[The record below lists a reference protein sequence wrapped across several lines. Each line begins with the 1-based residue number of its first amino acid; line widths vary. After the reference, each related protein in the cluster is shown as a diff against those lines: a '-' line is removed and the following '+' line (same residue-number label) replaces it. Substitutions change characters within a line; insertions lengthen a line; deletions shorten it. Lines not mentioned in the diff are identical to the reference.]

1 MILSV
6 ADFQGPEKIPED
18 SVTGT
23 RNQGVGYLLKLISNI
38 SKTHSVIFEL
48 TDVSCFYFEN
58 HLPCYLLHTN
68 KHTTCGLKPAWIL
81 GLLVRGFF
89 KLYQQAIFTSQPPE
103 FIMNSYC
110 SHLPGGSLLQ
120 NHCCSRASPEG

>member
-1 MILSV
+1 MWLVSIL
-6 ADFQGPEKIPED
+6 
-18 SVTGT
+18 
-23 RNQGVGYLLKLISNI
+23 
-38 SKTHSVIFEL
+38 KTTSHVIF
-48 TDVSCFYFEN
+48 C
-58 HLPCYLLHTN
+58 
-68 KHTTCGLKPAWIL
+68 KHTTYGLKPAWIL

-89 KLYQQAIFTSQPPE
+89 KLYQQAVFTSQPPE